1 MSQQPRRDAQEVL
14 RELAD
19 RMPRPQRP
27 RLSPR
32 RRLWRNILLFLSGAL
47 IAVGLC
53 TGSVCR
59 ICLVDSDA
67 MAPTLSR
74 GDRVLVV
81 RAGGKHSV
89 ARRNSLVLFRAPVS
103 VLGSHDLTVKRVV
116 AVPGD
121 SIEVRE
127 GKLIRNGRVAEEP
140 YLREH
145 MDYVWGP
152 VTCPDSHLIVL
163 GDNRNVSQDSHT
175 WRKRGRDGVLEPAP
189 FLPGELVEGAA
200 AVIVFPPGRTGS
212 LSSR

>member
-14 RELAD
+14 RELAA
-19 RMPRPQRP
+19 RMPQPQRP
-27 RLSPR
+27 LVSPR

-59 ICLVDSDA
+59 ICLVDGDA
-67 MAPTLSR
+67 MAPTLCE
-74 GDRVLVV
+74 GDRVLIV
-81 RAGGKHSV
+81 RAGGEDGV
-89 ARRNSLVLFRAPVS
+89 ARRNSLVLFRSPVP
-103 VLGSHDLTVKRVV
+103 VMGSHDLTVKRVV
-116 AVPGD
+116 ALPGD
-121 SIEVRE
+121 TIEVRE
-127 GKLIRNGRVAEEP
+127 GKLIRSGRVAEEP

-152 VTCPDSHLIVL
+152 VTCPESHLIVL
-163 GDNRNVSQDSHT
+163 GDNRNVSRDSHT

-189 FLPGELVEGAA
+189 FLPRELVEGVAA
-200 AVIVFPPGRTGS
+200 MVIFPPGRIGS